1 LSNLLLDIGN
11 SRLKWAL
18 QQGEEFV
25 ATGGFPLDV
34 ETLESELA
42 AVEARVAAPAK
53 VVVSNVAGPIIAE
66 LLTHWA
72 TQNWG
77 VSAQFILAQRQE
89 HGVTNAYAEPHKLGV
104 DRWAALIGA
113 KSLGAGP
120 MCVVDCGSAITVDAL
135 DQHGQHLG
143 GSILPGLVMMHGVLA
158 DQTHALEFSDD
169 TLDQPVELLA
179 KTTQQA
185 ILGGTTYAA
194 AAFIDRAFQQVEQ
207 KLNAK
212 ITGLITGGDA
222 ERILPLLDK
231 PFRYEPQLVLR
242 GLAVIA
248 GAS

>member
-11 SRLKWAL
+11 TRLKWAL
-18 QQGEEFV
+18 QHGEEFV
-25 ATGGFPLDV
+25 ATGVFPLD
-34 ETLESELA
+34 EKTLESELA
-42 AVEARVAAPAK
+42 TVGAQVAAPAK
-53 VVVSNVAGPIIAE
+53 VVVSNVAGPTIAE

-72 TQNWG
+72 MQNWG
-77 VSAQFILAQRQE
+77 VSAQFILAQRQGY
-89 HGVTNAYAEPHKLGV
+89 GVINAYTEPHKLGV

-113 KSLGAGP
+113 RALGTGP

-143 GSILPGLVMMHGVLA
+143 GSILPGLGMMRRVLA
-158 DQTHALEFSDD
+158 DQAHALEFSTD
-169 TLDQPVELLA
+169 TPDQPVELFA

-185 ILGGTTYAA
+185 IMAGATYAA

-207 KLNAK
+207 KLNGK

-231 PFRYEPQLVLR
+231 PFRHEPQLVLR

-248 GAS
+248 GVP